1 MWPLPRDLDP
11 APFRS
16 TLDHSTPMASVVQTL
31 TQRGLLRPPPFLPAN
46 MMYETLMGSV
56 AYGVSGDTSDRD
68 VYGFAIPPR
77 DHLFPHLA
85 GEIAGFGTPRARF
98 DNFQVHHVR
107 DPDTLSGKGCE
118 YDFSIYSIPRY
129 FTLCL
134 ECNPNMIDSLFTP
147 QDCVLHLTRVGS
159 LVRERRQ
166 LFLHKGVW
174 TRFKSYAYGQ
184 LHKLRTKNPE
194 GKRRQLLEQFG
205 FDVKYAYHVVRLLY
219 ECEQLLRHGDLD
231 LRRDREHLKA
241 IRRGE
246 VPEEEIR
253 RWAAEKERQ
262 LEALASQSVLPDQPN
277 ESAVRRLL
285 LECLEEHYGS
295 LDRVVARPDA
305 AVDTLR
311 QISELV
317 DRYRQLA
324 DSGDGVQAGPSDFP
338 AIPGNASPS
347 PDSSPD
353 V

>member
-1 MWPLPRDLDP
+1 
-11 APFRS
+11 
-16 TLDHSTPMASVVQTL
+16 MASVVQQL
-31 TQRGLLRPPPFLPAN
+31 TQRGLLRPPAFLPTN

-77 DHLFPHLA
+77 EHLFPHLA
-85 GEIAGFGTPRARF
+85 GEIAGFGRPHPRF
-98 DNFQVHHVR
+98 ENFQVHHVR
-107 DPDTLSGKGCE
+107 DPDALAGKGCE
-118 YDFSIYSIPRY
+118 YDFSIYGIPRF
-129 FTLCL
+129 FTLCM

-174 TRFKSYAYGQ
+174 TRFKAYAYAQ

-194 GKRRQLLEQFG
+194 GKRQQLVEQFG

-219 ECEQLLRHGDLD
+219 ECEQLLQFADMD

-246 VPEEEIR
+246 VSEADLR
-253 RWAAEKERQ
+253 AWAASKETQ
-262 LEALASQSVLPDQPN
+262 LEALVSRSPLPDQPD
-277 ESAVRRLL
+277 EPAIRRLL

-295 LDRVVARPDA
+295 LDKVVVRPDA
-305 AVDTLR
+305 ATDTLR
-311 QISELV
+311 QIAGLV
-317 DRYRQLA
+317 DRYRQQTDPGHA
-324 DSGDGVQAGPSDFP
+324 AETPTAESPTANTDAPP
-338 AIPGNASPS
+338 AWNDDPEGGEA
-347 PDSSPD
+347 
-353 V
+353 

>member
-1 MWPLPRDLDP
+1 
-11 APFRS
+11 
-16 TLDHSTPMASVVQTL
+16 MASVVQTL
-31 TQRGLLRPPPFLPAN
+31 TQRGLLRPPSFLPAN

-85 GEIAGFGTPRARF
+85 GEIAGFGTPRPRF
-98 DNFQVHHVR
+98 ENFQVHHVC
-107 DPDTLSGKGCE
+107 DPDALAGKGCE

-147 QDCVLHLTRVGS
+147 QDCVLHLTRVGGM
-159 LVRERRQ
+159 VRERRH

-174 TRFKSYAYGQ
+174 TRFKSYAYSQ
-184 LHKLRTKNPE
+184 LHKLRTKVPE
-194 GKRRQLLEQFG
+194 GKRAALREEFG

-219 ECEQLLRHGDLD
+219 ECEQLLLHGDLD

-241 IRRGE
+241 IRRGD
-246 VPEEEIR
+246 VSEEEIR

-262 LEALASQSVLPDQPN
+262 LETLAQRSTLPDQPD
-277 ESAVRRLL
+277 EPAVRRLL

-295 LDRVVARPDA
+295 LDAVVARPDA
-305 AVDTLR
+305 ATDTLR
-311 QISELV
+311 QISDLI
-317 DRYRQLA
+317 DRYRQLTVP
-324 DSGDGVQAGPSDFP
+324 SAGPRVAATNVPTTD
-338 AIPGNASPS
+338 AETALPGTAATSPG
-347 PDSSPD
+347 PDRLPTP
-353 V
+353 